1 MTTVHAFL
9 THKQVVKEKPAVSA
23 VVTMIIFVVNHR
35 PAIVSFV
42 VLTSSILWVQTPE
55 PVSHGIIFLRCWE
68 ERERGKKEKV
78 LSVQSK
84 SHLLKTLLQR
94 DLKKN

>member
-35 PAIVSFV
+35 PAIVSVV

-68 ERERGKKEKV
+68 ERERGKKRKV